1 MNTMVKRTVS
11 ILLAAFVIAA
21 IAAAVMSENSYAAIK
36 LSKKSIVIGKGQSV
50 KLKVKGTSKKVKWSS
65 TKKSVATVSKKGVV
79 KGKKIG
85 SCYIKAKVAGKTLK
99 CKVAVKKPAVA
110 NAINLRSYILSH
122 GKKGTWDGRTGY
134 AIGWSKEP
142 EGDPYHKVARVCAFK
157 NTTEMYFEIH
167 ELFDDEWHN
176 FRMRIDL
183 CKEKKGTTWS
193 YYDAEFYSEDQ
204 YDSVSTELDTSYDG
218 TNESLI
224 SVTVNNSAW
233 GNDEELKNSANNGIN
248 KAFGLFNNVFKKAKL
263 SSTMKKIGFSKW
275 SA

>member
-50 KLKVKGTSKKVKWSS
+50 KLKVKGTRKKVKWSS
-65 TKKSVATVSKKGVV
+65 TKKSVATVTKKGVV

-99 CKVAVKKPAVA
+99 CKVTVKKPAVA
-110 NAINLRSYILSH
+110 NAMNLRKYILSH
-122 GKKGTWDGRTGY
+122 GRPDKWDGKAGY
-134 AIGWSKEP
+134 AIGWTYGS
-142 EGDPYHKVARVCAFK
+142 EGDPYHKVARVCAYK
-157 NTTEMYFEIH
+157 DTTRMYFE
-167 ELFDDEWHN
+167 LYDQRDDMWA
-176 FRMRIDL
+176 RVQMRIDL
-183 CKEKKGTTWS
+183 CKEKTGS
-193 YYDAEFYSEDQ
+193 IYFYEDAESYDEGDF
-204 YDSVSTELDTSYDG
+204 DSVTADIDKAYDG
-218 TNESLI
+218 TLD
-224 SVTVNNSAW
+224 T
-233 GNDEELKNSANNGIN
+233 LKNVSVGNNVYGTDSAKSSAVKEFNE
-248 KAFGLFNNVFKKAKL
+248 AFSDFDKVFKKAKL